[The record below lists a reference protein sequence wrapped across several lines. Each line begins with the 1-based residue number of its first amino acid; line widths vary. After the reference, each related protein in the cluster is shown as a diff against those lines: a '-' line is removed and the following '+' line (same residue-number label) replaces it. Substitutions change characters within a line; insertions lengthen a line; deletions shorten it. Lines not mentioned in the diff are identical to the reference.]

1 LEYLYVYPW
10 KGDYRR
16 RKLSYGSRP
25 FVVFTGINFRANIH
39 DSEEEVMHAIIL
51 SLLCSLMLAI
61 GQICWKLALAGQT
74 LSWNL
79 SQIFALV
86 FKPLFIAGVLLYC
99 IATIF
104 WIYLL
109 SKYELS
115 YIYPMIAFAYVFGA
129 VLSIVVLKEHVSLIR
144 MSGIMFV
151 VVGVAIIGLNK

>member
-1 LEYLYVYPW
+1 
-10 KGDYRR
+10 
-16 RKLSYGSRP
+16 
-25 FVVFTGINFRANIH
+25 
-39 DSEEEVMHAIIL
+39 MHAIIL